1 MKCPFKKIT
10 QTEIEYKPAGDGV
23 SKPKKI
29 ERKEH
34 FGECDGLNCIAYDGG
49 ICLMIEEG

>member
-10 QTEIEYKPAGDGV
+10 QTEIQYGPTGDGT

-29 ERKEH
+29 ERKEY
-34 FGECDGLNCIAYDGG
+34 FAECEGVPCMAYDGG
-49 ICLMIEEG
+49 ICMRLGRV